1 MIQATTQLTISSLA
15 SNFQR
20 FFLFSYMFL
29 RSKIQLMMIRKR
41 SRSIGNNKQSI
52 STDSD
57 KPSSPLINY
66 PRLILGLS
74 PKTNKTSAGQETE
87 HVAISPTSTLE
98 PRPFSKITNPTW
110 AHPSPSTIAR
120 ETKSNNPK
128 PIGLGLIDA
137 LKDEEIN
144 TNCNSCQDSRMV
156 LFGSKLKIQVPP
168 LSPTGHHIE
177 FGIKNKSSQLALC
190 SPIDRTPIGSGRL
203 SPRDLELLSEDYT
216 CIISHGP
223 NPRTTHIF
231 DNRIVESPGTEGL
244 MIPLR
249 CDSIDRFCSG
259 GDQSRG
265 KSSDFL
271 SFCHGCNKDISPGSD
286 VFMYRFNF
294 NPILV

>member
-1 MIQATTQLTISSLA
+1 
-15 SNFQR
+15 
-20 FFLFSYMFL
+20 
-29 RSKIQLMMIRKR
+29 MMIRKR

-52 STDSD
+52 SADSG
-57 KPSSPLINY
+57 KPTSPLLNY

-74 PKTNKTSAGQETE
+74 PKANKTSASQETE
-87 HVAISPTSTLE
+87 HVSISPTSTLE

-110 AHPSPSTIAR
+110 AHPYLSAIAR
-120 ETKSNNPK
+120 ETKINNLK

-137 LKDEEIN
+137 LKDEEMHSN
-144 TNCNSCQDSRMV
+144 PALCHDSRMV

-168 LSPTGHHIE
+168 PSPTGHHIE
-177 FGIKNKSSQLALC
+177 FGIKNKISQLGVC
-190 SPIDRTPIGSGRL
+190 SPVDRTPIGSNGCL

-231 DNRIVESPGTEGL
+231 DNRVVESPGTEGL

-249 CDSIDRFCSG
+249 CDSSDRFSNG
-259 GDQSRG
+259 GDQSRRQSG
-265 KSSDFL
+265 DFL

-286 VFMYRFNF
+286 VFMYRGESAFCSTECRYQAMLF
-294 NPILV
+294 DEAMD